1 MSAERREATHEA
13 DDRNEEA
20 DKYAQA
26 QRSAKRFTIHLG
38 IDAFAKLTSGERASF
53 AQAWTPIFTVGFA
66 PCISHTRQRRSMVS
80 TITSYQIIS
89 NNLAR
94 SLEQTAKKTDV
105 DRETSYY
112 LAHIGDV
119 KSIDDFLG
127 DYRLYSY
134 AMKAFGLSDMIYA
147 KAFMRKVLT
156 EGVSHSNSFA
166 NKLVDTRYRQFAA
179 TFDFADLGEYATEI
193 PQAQSGVTSQ
203 YIRQALEEDAGNQND
218 GVRLALYFERK
229 APNIKNAYQILAD
242 KALLQ
247 VVQTALGISPTT
259 AMADVDKQADML
271 NKRINFDDFQDPA
284 KLKKFLQRF
293 SVMWDVDNAQTSQSA
308 PSIILS
314 QPVETGI
321 NSSLLTTLMNLRIGR

>member
-1 MSAERREATHEA
+1 
-13 DDRNEEA
+13 
-20 DKYAQA
+20 
-26 QRSAKRFTIHLG
+26 
-38 IDAFAKLTSGERASF
+38 
-53 AQAWTPIFTVGFA
+53 
-66 PCISHTRQRRSMVS
+66 MVS

-119 KSIDDFLG
+119 KTIDDFLG

-134 AMKAFGLSDMIYA
+134 AMKAFGLSDMTYA

-156 EGVSHSNSFA
+156 EGVSSSNSFA
-166 NKLVDTRYRQFAA
+166 NKLVDTRYREFAA
-179 TFDFADLGEYATEI
+179 TFNFAQLGEYATSTKA
-193 PQAQSGVTSQ
+193 AQSGTVEK
-203 YIRQALEEDAGNQND
+203 YIRQALEEDAGNQSE

-229 APNIKNAYQILAD
+229 APTIKNAYQILAD

-247 VVQTALGISPTT
+247 VVQTALGVSPMT
-259 AMADVDKQADML
+259 AMADVDKQAAML
-271 NKRINFDDFQDPA
+271 NKRLNFDDFQDPA

-293 SVMWDVDNAQTSQSA
+293 SVMWDVNNGQTTASA

-321 NSSLLTTLMNLRIGR
+321 NSSILTTLMNLRIGR

>member
-1 MSAERREATHEA
+1 
-13 DDRNEEA
+13 
-20 DKYAQA
+20 
-26 QRSAKRFTIHLG
+26 
-38 IDAFAKLTSGERASF
+38 
-53 AQAWTPIFTVGFA
+53 
-66 PCISHTRQRRSMVS
+66 MVS

-105 DRETSYY
+105 DRETTYY
-112 LAHIGDV
+112 LTHIGEV

-127 DYRLYSY
+127 NYRLYSY
-134 AMKAFGLSDMIYA
+134 AMKAFGLSDMTYA

-156 EGVSHSNSFA
+156 EGVSSSNSFA
-166 NKLVDTRYRQFAA
+166 NKLVDTRYREFAA
-179 TFDFADLGEYATEI
+179 TFNFAMYGEYATSAKA
-193 PQAQSGVTSQ
+193 AQSGTVEK
-203 YIRQALEEDAGNQND
+203 YIRQALEEDAGNQSE

-229 APNIKNAYQILAD
+229 APTIKNAYQILAD

-247 VVQTALGISPTT
+247 VVQTALGISPMT
-259 AMADVDKQADML
+259 AMADVDKQAAML
-271 NKRINFDDFQDPA
+271 NKRLNFDDFQDPA

-293 SVMWDVDNAQTSQSA
+293 SVMWDVNSGQTTQSA
-308 PSIILS
+308 PSVILS